1 MASPELVVLRIT
13 IVCEPLMRIVYTPA
27 RNAGQMKFQRQKAR
41 SPGCEQ
47 LILSLGYRRY
57 RSDGED
63 AAIKPAE
70 TFVKM
75 RMVVSPLEWRLISR
89 LHLLRR
95 KHAEKEA
102 KEFLIYVLGMAG
114 LSLLPLRP
122 RVLKCLDWVRVRRH

>member
-1 MASPELVVLRIT
+1 
-13 IVCEPLMRIVYTPA
+13 
-27 RNAGQMKFQRQKAR
+27 
-41 SPGCEQ
+41 
-47 LILSLGYRRY
+47 
-57 RSDGED
+57 
-63 AAIKPAE
+63 
-70 TFVKM
+70 M

-122 RVLKCLDWVRVRRH
+122 RVLKCLDWVRVSTPLIRHGLFNPMNMARFIVCLLKLGLGTRWKNRHARDG